1 MTASLTL
8 LRPPRTILVSCTR
21 RLGDVLL
28 TTPLVRSLKARWPD
42 AQIDMIVF
50 QGTEGVLE
58 HNPDIRRVITV
69 AQRARP
75 KERIADALR
84 IWRKY
89 DLACAAISS
98 DRARFYAFF
107 AGRRRIGLVD
117 PERLTRLTRFILN
130 GVVLDEHRDVH
141 TVTSNL
147 SLAGALGV
155 TPCADVVAPGI
166 GDDPAAHARFDAK
179 LYGTSALLR
188 DEPYVVLHPYPMFR
202 YKRWRE
208 DGWVDLVRWA
218 RSRGLAVALSG
229 GPAQAECDYAARIAQ
244 AAGEPVLNMAGKLS
258 FGESAEMFRRARL
271 FIGPDTGAT
280 HVAAAC
286 GVPTIALFGPSNPTR
301 WGPWPAHWPAGSEPW
316 PLRGSQRCGNVYLL
330 QGEGDCVPC
339 KLEGCDRHLDSW
351 SRCLTELPSARVIG
365 AAAAMLGL
373 DAASAQ
379 TTGIAMSVDVSRL
392 KAGK

>member
-1 MTASLTL
+1 M
-8 LRPPRTILVSCTR
+8 
-21 RLGDVLL
+21 LL

-50 QGTEGVLE
+50 RGTEGVLE

-69 AQRARP
+69 APRARP

-117 PERLTRLTRFILN
+117 PGRLTRLTRFILN
-130 GVVLDEHRDVH
+130 GIVLDEHRDVH

-147 SLAGALGV
+147 SLADALDV
-155 TPCADVVAPGI
+155 PRCADVVAPGI
-166 GDDPAAHARFDAK
+166 GDDPAARARFDAK
-179 LYGTSALLR
+179 LYGTPALSR
-188 DEPYVVLHPYPMFR
+188 GEPYIVLHPYPMFR
-202 YKRWRE
+202 YKQWHE

-218 RSRGLAVALSG
+218 RSSGFAVALSG
-229 GPAQAECDYAARIAQ
+229 GPAQAERDYAARIAR
-244 AAGEPVLNMAGKLS
+244 AAGEPVLNMTGELS
-258 FGESAEMFRRARL
+258 FGESAEMFRHARL

-301 WGPWPAHWPAGSEPW
+301 WGPRPAHWPAGDEPW
-316 PLRGSQRCGNVYLL
+316 PLRGSGRRGNVYLL

-351 SRCLTELPSARVIG
+351 SRCLSELPSARVIG
-365 AAAAMLGL
+365 VAAAMLGF
-373 DAASAQ
+373 DAANAPADVA
-379 TTGIAMSVDVSRL
+379 TPVDVSRL
-392 KAGK
+392 AARK

>member
-1 MTASLTL
+1 MTAQLTL

-42 AQIDMIVF
+42 AQIDMVVF
-50 QGTEGVLE
+50 RGTEGVLE

-107 AGRRRIGLVD
+107 AGRKRVGLVD
-117 PERLTRLTRFILN
+117 PERVTRLTRFILN
-130 GVVLDEHRDVH
+130 GIALDQHRDVH

-147 SLAGALGV
+147 ALADVLGV
-155 TPCADVVAPGI
+155 TPHADVVAPGI
-166 GDDPAAHARFDAK
+166 GADPAARARFDAK
-179 LYGTSALLR
+179 LYATPALSR
-188 DEPYVVLHPYPMFR
+188 GDPYVVLHPYPMFR
-202 YKRWRE
+202 YKQWRE

-218 RSRGLAVALSG
+218 RSQGFAVALSG
-229 GPAQAECDYAARIAQ
+229 GPAQAERDYAARIAQ
-244 AAGEPVLNMAGKLS
+244 ASGEPVLNMAGELS
-258 FGESAEMFRRARL
+258 FGESAEMFRRAQL

-280 HVAAAC
+280 HVAAAS

-301 WGPWPAHWPAGSEPW
+301 WGPWPAHWPAGNEPW
-316 PLRGSQRCGNVYLL
+316 PLRGSGRRGNVYLL

-339 KLEGCDRHLDSW
+339 KLEGCDRHLESW
-351 SRCLTELPSARVIG
+351 SRCLTEMSSARVIG
-365 AAAAMLGL
+365 IATEMLDL
-373 DAASAQ
+373 DASKTQAGVAVP
-379 TTGIAMSVDVSRL
+379 VDISKLGAR
-392 KAGK
+392 K